1 MLFLKRVIQQSNMN
15 INIDHR
21 HRIQDLRVAHT
32 LNNKRV
38 WSRKSKQRERWREI
52 EDQEDVIQ
60 AQVGDDTE
68 HAILIGSITVTLGSS
83 KSLEERDTIDSVAEC
98 PLQKLDNGHKKSA
111 NSNTIF
117 TVTQIIQLSC
127 KETIT
132 SDGHVKLT
140 IGNNIM
146 NQVLGSY
153 VPK

>member
-1 MLFLKRVIQQSNMN
+1 MI
-15 INIDHR
+15 
-21 HRIQDLRVAHT
+21 
-32 LNNKRV
+32 
-38 WSRKSKQRERWREI
+38 
-52 EDQEDVIQ
+52 
-60 AQVGDDTE
+60 
-68 HAILIGSITVTLGSS
+68 
-83 KSLEERDTIDSVAEC
+83 IDSVAEC

-146 NQVLGSY
+146 NQVLGSH
-153 VPK
+153 VPKWIWLTWTQVKVEKRVQEEVQTET

>member
-32 LNNKRV
+32 FNNKRV

-52 EDQEDVIQ
+52 EDQEDVIE

-83 KSLEERDTIDSVAEC
+83 KSLEERD
-98 PLQKLDNGHKKSA
+98 NR
-111 NSNTIF
+111 
-117 TVTQIIQLSC
+117 
-127 KETIT
+127 
-132 SDGHVKLT
+132 
-140 IGNNIM
+140 
-146 NQVLGSY
+146 
-153 VPK
+153 